1 MGDADQ
7 GLHVA
12 PLFRLDGEA
21 AMMTGAGHGIGRI
34 AALTLAEAGAAI
46 AVTDI
51 DAEAAAKVASE
62 IEMAGGRA
70 QAYTLDVGDLPS
82 IPGIVSRIDGDL
94 GRIDVLVNNVG
105 IAEREPTLETTLET
119 WERIMTVNVSAAF
132 LCCREVGRAMVA
144 AGRGRIINVASI
156 MGLTGGGLYPNL
168 AYHTS
173 KGALI
178 NMTRALA
185 VEWARSGVRVNAI
198 APTYVTTRLTEKL
211 RADKEMVARIEDRTP
226 MGRFAEPEEMA
237 GAILFLASQASSM
250 VTGHTLP
257 VDGGWLAI

>member
-1 MGDADQ
+1 M
-7 GLHVA
+7 
-12 PLFRLDGEA
+12 PLFGLDGEV
-21 AMMTGAGHGIGRI
+21 AMITGAGNGIGRI
-34 AALTLAEAGAAI
+34 AALTLAEAGAVV

-51 DAEAAAKVASE
+51 DGEAATRVVSE
-62 IEMAGGRA
+62 IREAGGRA
-70 QAYTLDVGDLPS
+70 ESYTLDVGESHAIIDT
-82 IPGIVSRIDGDL
+82 VSRIKADL
-94 GRIDVLVNNVG
+94 AHISILVNNVG

-119 WERIMTVNVSAAF
+119 WERIIALNVNAAF
-132 LCCREVGRAMVA
+132 LCSREVGRAMVA
-144 AGRGRIINVASI
+144 AGSGRIINIASI

-173 KGALI
+173 KGALV

-185 VEWARSGVRVNAI
+185 VEWAQSGVRVNAI
-198 APTYVTTRLTEKL
+198 APTYVKTKLTENL

-237 GAILFLASQASSM
+237 GAILFLASRASSM

-257 VDGGWLAI
+257 VDGGWLAV

>member
-1 MGDADQ
+1 MADTPR
-7 GLHVA
+7 GLRVM
-12 PLFRLDGEA
+12 PLFGLDGEVA
-21 AMMTGAGHGIGRI
+21 VITGAGDGIGRI

-51 DAEAAAKVASE
+51 DSDAAARVADE
-62 IEMAGGRA
+62 IREAGGRSE
-70 QAYTLDVGDLPS
+70 AYTLDLGDLPA
-82 IPGIVSRIDGDL
+82 IGDAMSRINSDFA
-94 GRIDVLVNNVG
+94 RISILVNNVG
-105 IAEREPTLETTLET
+105 IAAREPTLETTLET
-119 WERIMTVNVSAAF
+119 WERIIAVNVSAAF
-132 LCCREVGRAMVA
+132 LCSREVGRGMVA
-144 AGRGRIINVASI
+144 AGHGRIINITSI

-173 KGALI
+173 KGALV

-198 APTYVTTRLTEKL
+198 APTYVKTRLTENL

-237 GAILFLASQASSM
+237 GAILFLASRASSM

-257 VDGGWLAI
+257 VDGGWLAV